1 MCAHIACT
9 RVAHTRRAPMPTNMT
24 CSTAGSMHRLPRSPF
39 RDASAGPGCGSP
51 STAPATTEA
60 SVVNI
65 TAATCNAT
73 RSAFC
78 PTCPT
83 VATYTYLGRAL
94 PLSTRCRWWPPRSR
108 ALTCRNAS
116 RASPLPSALTGG
128 WPRLRCSNQAQL
140 NPRARSTLQILEY
153 PDRFCV

>member
-65 TAATCNAT
+65 IAATCNAT

-83 VATYTYLGRAL
+83 VAAYTYLGTRTTAVY
-94 PLSTRCRWWPPRSR
+94 PVPVVASTLSR
-108 ALTCRNAS
+108 ADMPQRISRVTPPLGPHRWMAAAEVFKPGTTQPTCPIHPPDS
-116 RASPLPSALTGG
+116 RVS
-128 WPRLRCSNQAQL
+128 
-140 NPRARSTLQILEY
+140 
-153 PDRFCV
+153 